1 MFEKEADEGGD
12 TLSMVILI
20 MGVSGCG
27 KTTIGLAVARALQV
41 PFLDGD
47 DFHSQANISKM
58 NRGLPLTDDDRGP
71 WLKRV
76 AEEMEKMAGQGGG
89 VVACS
94 ALKER
99 YRQVLFGDAFF
110 PVLLVHLKGTRN
122 RLHRRLLQR
131 GKHFM
136 SPDLLDSQ
144 LNILEEPE
152 NALAL
157 SIELSP
163 EILCKRIVH
172 HAAA

>member
-12 TLSMVILI
+12 ILSMVILI

-27 KTTIGLAVARALQV
+27 KTTVGRKVADVLRV
-41 PFLDGD
+41 PFLDAD
-47 DFHSQANISKM
+47 DFHPASNIRKM
-58 NRGLPLTDDDRGP
+58 KKGIALTDDDRRP
-71 WLKRV
+71 WLKTV
-76 AEEMEKMAGQGGG
+76 AEKMAEMAGQGGG

-94 ALKER
+94 ALKES
-99 YRQVLFGDAFF
+99 YRQVLFADAFF
-110 PVLLVHLKGTRN
+110 PVLLVYLKGTRN
-122 RLHRRLLQR
+122 TLHRRLLQR

-136 SPDLLDSQ
+136 PPDLLDSQ
-144 LNILEEPE
+144 MKTLEEPDSV
-152 NALAL
+152 LTL